1 MKIKWEIWIVK
12 LLSDQPLIIHL
23 MHVYYCTLTITQQN
37 ILSILIFDAGFS
49 HTEALAVIMWP
60 TVYIRGMK
68 C

>member
-1 MKIKWEIWIVK
+1 
-12 LLSDQPLIIHL
+12 

-37 ILSILIFDAGFS
+37 ILSILIFDAGRSF
-49 HTEALAVIMWP
+49 HPEALAVIMWP